1 MYNAL
6 TFPDSAIGRVRDTKF
21 SNSIAVPEGLGDCF

>member
-6 TFPDSAIGRVRDTKF
+6 TFPDSAIGRVRATKF
-21 SNSIAVPEGLGDCF
+21 SNGIADPRV